1 MSLRSQIAS
10 LFLVLTVVTGA
21 LAKEI
26 RISDRVFLVQDRSG
40 APVEF
45 QMIVNAGCADEGDGQ
60 CRGLAHYL
68 EHLVLVGR
76 NPEHGNSAFRFFPDA
91 TTNGWTSQ
99 TATAYWHRMP
109 QRAEGP
115 RADLEKIFGF
125 YAARLKTFAIPDDEA
140 ARERNVVL
148 QEHDWRFGSDANL
161 RFFRKLD
168 RALMPD
174 HPLGQWTIGTRE
186 SIKALTLEEARAF
199 HQRWYKRSNVW
210 FLVTGNVE
218 PALLTEISE
227 QALKDTDAGA
237 VPPRPSLMP
246 PSVTPRRETLLEQDP
261 QATRR
266 LAAFEKLV
274 RIEEKDKLATF
285 ARVSVLAQL
294 LASQLP
300 GSLNEAVTERA
311 KLTTNRPMIV
321 LRRVAP
327 ETYKLALAADVLEA
341 ADPDGRKLLAAL
353 GAYVDSLTADQFSDR
368 NVERIRK
375 RLIDERKTADGIPEQ
390 VFQRLVGWLSQG
402 HDPADIDRLPAQI
415 AAVQKSDLAPLLA
428 VLAGPG
434 AIAEGIL
441 APKTGE

>member
-1 MSLRSQIAS
+1 M
-10 LFLVLTVVTGA
+10 
-21 LAKEI
+21 AKEI
-26 RISDRVFLVQDRSG
+26 RISDRVFLVRDRSG

-45 QMIVNAGCADEGDGQ
+45 QMIVNAGCADESGGQ

-68 EHLVLVGR
+68 EHLILVGR
-76 NPEHGNSAFRFFPDA
+76 NPEHNNSAFRFFPDV

-99 TATAYWHRMP
+99 TATVYWHRMP

-115 RADLEKIFGF
+115 RADLEKVFNF
-125 YAARLKTFAIPDDEA
+125 YAARLRSFAIPEEEA

-148 QEHDWRFGSDANL
+148 QEHDWRLGSNATA

-168 RALMPD
+168 RALIPD
-174 HPLGQWTIGTRE
+174 HPLGQWTIGTRDT
-186 SIKALTLEEARAF
+186 IKALALDEARTF
-199 HQRWYKRSNVW
+199 HERWYKRSNVW
-210 FLVTGNVE
+210 FLVTGDVE
-218 PALLTEISE
+218 PALLKEISE
-227 QALKDTDAGA
+227 QALKDADAGA

-246 PSVTPRRETLLEQDP
+246 PPVTPRRETLLEQDP

-274 RIEEKDKLATF
+274 RIEESDKLATF

-300 GSLNEAVTERA
+300 GSLNEAVVERT
-311 KLTTNRPMIV
+311 KISTTRPMV
-321 LRRVAP
+321 FLRRIAP
-327 ETYKLALAADVLEA
+327 ETYKLTLAADVTETV
-341 ADPDGRKLLAAL
+341 DPDGRKLLAAL
-353 GAYVDSLTADQFSDR
+353 GAYTESLTAEQFSDR

-375 RLIDERKTADGIPEQ
+375 RVLYERKTADGIPEQ

-402 HDPADIDRLPAQI
+402 HDPDDIDRLTVKI
-415 AAVQKSDLAPLLA
+415 AAVQKADLAPLLA
-428 VLAGPG
+428 ALAGKG